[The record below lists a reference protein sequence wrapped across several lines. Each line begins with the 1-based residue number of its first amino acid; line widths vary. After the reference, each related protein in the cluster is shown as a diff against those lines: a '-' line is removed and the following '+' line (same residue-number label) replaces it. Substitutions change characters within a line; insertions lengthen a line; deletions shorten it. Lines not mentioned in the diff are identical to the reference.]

1 MADNKVLKKIAVIG
15 SGRMGLGIG
24 QEIAFAGHDVVFYDI
39 NEALLKQ
46 VKPQIKQNLQRLHHR
61 GIINENLIEPALK
74 RIITTNR
81 LEAAGQESDLVIEA
95 VFENLELKQK
105 IFAALD
111 KICPDHTILASNT
124 STLMPSMLA
133 SATNR
138 QDRVLVA
145 HYFYP
150 AYLMPLVE
158 IVRSEQTSDES
169 VDIVYEFLKKIG
181 KKPIICQK
189 EVPGFIAN
197 RLQIIFEREAFHMVQ
212 RGIATAQDVDNAVKY
227 SFGRRM
233 GVAGPF
239 EILEHNEGYDMTV
252 ECEKY
257 LLPDMDTSD
266 EPYPLILE
274 MVEKGAIGL
283 RSGQGF
289 YDWTP
294 EFTEEWEKRMEENL
308 VGYLSQKGPTGS

>member
-1 MADNKVLKKIAVIG
+1 MINKTIDKIAIIG

-24 QEIAFAGHDVVFYDI
+24 QEIAVAGYDVIFHDI
-39 NEALLKQ
+39 NKELLKQ
-46 VKPQIKQNLQRLHHR
+46 VKPQIEQNLQNLIHR
-61 GIINENLIEPALK
+61 GIMNEDMLQPSLQKIRTTSNLE
-74 RIITTNR
+74 
-81 LEAAGQESDLVIEA
+81 EAGKNADLVIEA
-95 VFENLELKQK
+95 VIENLELKQK
-105 IFAALD
+105 VFASLD
-111 KICPDHTILASNT
+111 QICPEHTILASNT
-124 STLMPSMLA
+124 STLLPSMLA
-133 SATNR
+133 STTQR
-138 QDRVLVA
+138 PDRVLIA

-169 VDIVYEFLKKIG
+169 VNTVYEFMKKVG
-181 KKPIICQK
+181 KTPIVCQK

-197 RLQIIFEREAFHMVQ
+197 RLQIIFAREAFHMVQ
-212 RGIATAQDVDNAVKY
+212 RGIATAQDVDKAVKY

-233 GVAGPF
+233 GFAGPF

-266 EPYPLILE
+266 ESYPLILE
-274 MVEKGAIGL
+274 MVEKGNIGL
-283 RSGQGF
+283 RSGKGF

-294 EFTEEWEKRMEENL
+294 EFTEKWEKGMEANL
-308 VGYLSQKGPTGS
+308 VSYLTSAKS